1 MAHPHDGRAARG
13 AGEGEGMMA
22 RDVQQLAGLLLFT
35 ACGFSPLVQ
44 KRVSRSTVV
53 LISLLYCLWSGG
65 RTSGHPKAFCSS
77 RENRLHKHRAQAAL
91 PHGSFSSATVHGHS
105 SSGQVKASRMHRR
118 RRHRKNAPRE
128 GGGFCCN
135 LILRGAKPCWTK

>member
-1 MAHPHDGRAARG
+1 MAGDL
-13 AGEGEGMMA
+13 
-22 RDVQQLAGLLLFT
+22 QQLAGLLLFT

-77 RENRLHKHRAQAAL
+77 RENRLHKHRASWKFL
-91 PHGSFSSATVHGHS
+91 ISYSPRSLFLW
-105 SSGQVKASRMHRR
+105 AS
-118 RRHRKNAPRE
+118 E
-128 GGGFCCN
+128 S
-135 LILRGAKPCWTK
+135 L